1 MNNEHHSGGS
11 LLSPT
16 TSVVTSTATPVRK
29 RSYVPRVCEL
39 LLGRP
44 PLEEEGK
51 SLVRMR
57 GEVASRSSN
66 PRGATAMNEGD
77 GQIAQR
83 GHGLRSRACAQA
95 RTIFAKGDIAHIMQA
110 VLDAPMAP
118 RQIEEAS
125 RTGLDGGEVGDE
137 VDHLPSWSCPFCVR
151 SRSVSSAPPDE
162 PAANWQ
168 PDSRSCHN

>member
-1 MNNEHHSGGS
+1 MGRILPS
-11 LLSPT
+11 
-16 TSVVTSTATPVRK
+16 
-29 RSYVPRVCEL
+29 PRVCEL
-39 LLGRP
+39 LLGGP
-44 PLEEEGK
+44 PLWQKERE
-51 SLVRMR
+51 SLTRMR

-66 PRGATAMNEGD
+66 LRGATAMNEGD

-95 RTIFAKGDIAHIMQA
+95 STIFAKGDIAHIMQA

-137 VDHLPSWSCPFCVR
+137 VDHPPSWSCPFCVR
-151 SRSVSSAPPDE
+151 SRSVSSVPPDE
-162 PAANWQ
+162 PAARRE